1 MKMEHIERTYLPPAG
16 SNWALPLYDP
26 MVKLMGAEGVKRT
39 LLSQAALRPDHRVL
53 DLGCGTGTLATQ
65 IKQEYGVSEVVGL
78 DPDAKALTRAVGKA
92 GRAGVS
98 VRFDRGY
105 ADELPY
111 PDASFDRVFS
121 SFMFHHLR
129 EEDRARALREAQR
142 VLAPG
147 GSLHMVDALRPETDS
162 PRWWTRMLRS
172 NPHLKD
178 NASGSV
184 LMLMT
189 EAGFSFAEQVGQTA
203 ILFRLVPVAFYKASA
218 GKP

>member
-53 DLGCGTGTLATQ
+53 DVGCGTGTLATQ
-65 IKQEYGVSEVVGL
+65 IKQEYGVSEVIGL
-78 DPDAKALTRAVGKA
+78 DPDPKALTRAVGKA
-92 GRAGVS
+92 VRAGVS

-129 EEDRARALREAQR
+129 EQDRPRALREARR
-142 VLAPG
+142 VLSPG

-162 PRWWTRMLRS
+162 STWWTRMLRS

-178 NASGSV
+178 NASSRV

-189 EAGFSFAEQVGQTA
+189 EAGFSSAEQVGQTV
-203 ILFRLVPVAFYKASA
+203 ILFGLVRVAFYKAS
-218 GKP
+218 GSKP